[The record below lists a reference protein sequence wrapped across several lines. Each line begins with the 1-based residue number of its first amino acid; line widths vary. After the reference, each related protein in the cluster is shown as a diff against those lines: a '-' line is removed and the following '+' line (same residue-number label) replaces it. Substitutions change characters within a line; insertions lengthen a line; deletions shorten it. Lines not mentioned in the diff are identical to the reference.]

1 MSDLSN
7 NTSITGLIGGESTNI
22 LSQVEADRNK
32 LAKDLDSFL
41 QLLTS
46 QLKNQD
52 PLSPM
57 DSTEFTNQ
65 LVQFAQVE
73 QQINLNE
80 GMTEVVGLTQQSIVT
95 SAVNYM
101 GETIEAAS
109 DQVPLQNGMARMAY
123 GLGSDSSQTTVV
135 IRDAAGSIVY
145 TEAGQTT
152 AGVHELIWDGTHK
165 DTGEQLPDGTYTIET
180 TAIAADGEEA
190 VPTWSTAFGRVTGLT
205 NVNGTTVLL
214 MDTVAV
220 PIDQILS
227 VSETVP
233 QQQQQSS

>member
-1 MSDLSN
+1 MSDL
-7 NTSITGLIGGESTNI
+7 TGGITGLVGGANGSV
-22 LSQVEADRNK
+22 LSETEADRNK

-41 QLLTS
+41 TLLTS

-80 GMTEVVGLTQQSIVT
+80 GMTDVVDLTQQSIVT
-95 SAVNYM
+95 SAVNYI

-109 DQVPLQNGMARMAY
+109 DQVPLQNGVARLAY
-123 GLGSDSSQTTVV
+123 GLGAESTATTIV
-135 IRDAAGSIVY
+135 IRDPSGEIVH
-145 TEAGQTT
+145 TEAGVLN
-152 AGVHELIWDGTHK
+152 AGVHELTWDGVHK
-165 DTGEQLPDGTYTIET
+165 DTGQQLPDDTYTVEVS
-180 TAIAADGEEA
+180 ALGAGEDA
-190 VPTWSTAFGRVTGLT
+190 VPTWSTTFGRVTGLT
-205 NVNGTTVLL
+205 NVNGTTIML
-214 MDTVAV
+214 MDKVAV
-220 PIDQILS
+220 PIQQILS

-233 QQQQQSS
+233 EQQL

>member
-7 NTSITGLIGGESTNI
+7 NTSVTGLIGGESTNV

-80 GMTEVVGLTQQSIVT
+80 GMTSVVGLTQQSIVT
-95 SAVNYM
+95 NAVNYI
-101 GETIEAAS
+101 GVTIEAAS
-109 DQVPLQNGMARMAY
+109 DQVPLQNGEARMAY
-123 GLGSDSSQTTVV
+123 GLGTDSASTAIV
-135 IRDAAGSIVY
+135 IRDAAGSIVHSE
-145 TEAGQTT
+145 TGLTT
-152 AGVHELIWDGTHK
+152 AGVYELVWDGTHK
-165 DTGEQLPDGTYTIET
+165 DTGQQLPDGTYSIEV
-180 TAIAADGEEA
+180 TALSNGEEP

-205 NVNGTTVLL
+205 NVNGMTVLL

-227 VSETVP
+227 VSETT
-233 QQQQQSS
+233 QQRQQS

>member
-1 MSDLSN
+1 MSDLAAN
-7 NTSITGLIGGESTNI
+7 VTGLIGGESGAV
-22 LSQVEADRNK
+22 LSQTEADRSK

-80 GMTEVVGLTQQSIVT
+80 GMTNVVGLTQQSIVT
-95 SAVNYM
+95 SAVNYI
-101 GETIEAAS
+101 GETIEAGS
-109 DQVPLQNGMARMAY
+109 DKLPLQNGMARMAY
-123 GLGSDSSQTTVV
+123 GLGAESAKTTIV
-135 IRDAAGSIVY
+135 IRDLAGEIVY
-145 TEAGQTT
+145 TEQGRTN
-152 AGVHELIWDGTHK
+152 AGVHELVWDGTHSS
-165 DTGEQLPDGTYTIET
+165 TGGQLPDGTYSIET
-180 TAIAADGEEA
+180 IAVPIGEDP
-190 VPTWSTAFGRVTGLT
+190 VPTWTTAFGRVTGLT
-205 NVNGTTVLL
+205 NVNGTTIML
-214 MDTVAV
+214 MDQVAV

-227 VSETVP
+227 VSETAK
-233 QQQQQSS
+233 QQQL

>member
-1 MSDLSN
+1 MSNLS
-7 NTSITGLIGGESTNI
+7 TDITGLVGGANSSVLTST
-22 LSQVEADRNK
+22 EADRNK

-41 QLLTS
+41 TLLTS
-46 QLKNQD
+46 QLQNQD

-80 GMTEVVGLTQQSIVT
+80 GMTEIVDLTQQSIVT

-109 DQVPLQNGMARMAY
+109 DQVPLQNGVARLAY
-123 GLGSDSSQTTVV
+123 GLGADSSATTIV
-135 IRDAAGSIVY
+135 IRDASGSIVH
-145 TEAGQTT
+145 T
-152 AGVHELIWDGTHK
+152 APGVTNTGVHEFSWDGIHK
-165 DTGEQLPDGTYTIET
+165 DTGQLLPDDTYTVEVSAT
-180 TAIAADGEEA
+180 PVTEGEI
-190 VPTWSTAFGRVTGLT
+190 VPTWSTTFGRVTGLT

-214 MDTVAV
+214 MDKVAV
-220 PIDQILS
+220 PIQQILS

-233 QQQQQSS
+233 EQQQQT

>member
-1 MSDLSN
+1 MSDLSTN
-7 NTSITGLIGGESTNI
+7 ITGLIGGSNNQA
-22 LSQVEADRNK
+22 LSSSDADRNK

-41 QLLTS
+41 TLLTS

-80 GMTEVVGLTQQSIVT
+80 SMSEVVDLTQQSIVT

-109 DQVPLQNGMARMAY
+109 DQVPLQNGIARMAY
-123 GLGSDSSQTTVV
+123 GLGADSTATTIV
-135 IRDAAGSIVY
+135 IRSGTGEIVY
-145 TEAGQTT
+145 TKAGLTS
-152 AGVHELIWDGTHK
+152 AGVHELMWDGKHK
-165 DTGEQLPDGTYTIET
+165 DTGLQLPDGTYSVET
-180 TAIAADGEEA
+180 TALGKGEEQ
-190 VPTWSTAFGRVTGLT
+190 VPTWTTTFGRVTGLT

-214 MDTVAV
+214 MDKVAV
-220 PIDQILS
+220 PIQQILS
-227 VSETVP
+227 VSETIP
-233 QQQQQSS
+233 EQQQQS